1 MRVSALALLLPLAA
15 CGVWSGDDDVPG
27 VAGTGSGN
35 ERRYAV
41 ADFSSIDQRGPDDVD
56 VRVGTGFSVR
66 AEGDD
71 EVLSR
76 VKIAKDGNR
85 LLITREGSGINWKS
99 GSAKIYVTMPRIEAA
114 RLAGSGDIAIDRIEG
129 AAFDGSIAGSGAMK
143 LGRVGVDRLELS
155 IAGSGSAQAS
165 GEADALAVNIAG
177 SGDVEA
183 AGLRATSADVNIAGA
198 GNVRAVVNGPAKVAI
213 MGAGDVDLGPQA
225 KCDISKVGAGDVR
238 CGG

>member
-1 MRVSALALLLPLAA
+1 MRGSALALLIPLAA
-15 CGVWSGDDDVPG
+15 CGVWSGDDDTPG

-35 ERRYAV
+35 ERSYAV

-66 AEGDD
+66 AEGEPD
-71 EVLSR
+71 VLSR
-76 VKIAKDGNR
+76 VKIAKDGDR
-85 LLITREGSGINWKS
+85 LLITRQGSGINWSS
-99 GSAKIYVTMPRIEAA
+99 GSVKIYVTMPRIEAA
-114 RLAGSGDIAIDRIEG
+114 RLAGSGDIAVDRIEG
-129 AAFDGSIAGSGAMK
+129 AKFDGSIAGSGTLD
-143 LGRVGVDRLELS
+143 LGRVGVDQLELS
-155 IAGSGSAQAS
+155 IAGSGSAKAA

-183 AGLRATSADVNIAGA
+183 AGLRAASADVNIAGA

-225 KCDISKVGAGDVR
+225 KCEITKVGAGDVR

>member
-1 MRVSALALLLPLAA
+1 M
-15 CGVWSGDDDVPG
+15 PG
-27 VAGTGSGN
+27 VPGTGSGN

-41 ADFSSIDQRGPDDVD
+41 ADFSSIEQRGPDDVD

-71 EVLSR
+71 DVLSR
-76 VKIAKDGNR
+76 VKIAKDGSR
-85 LLITREGSGINWKS
+85 LLITREGSGINWNS

-129 AAFDGSIAGSGAMK
+129 GAFDGSIAGSGALK

-155 IAGSGSAQAS
+155 IAGSGSAEAN

-225 KCDISKVGAGDVR
+225 KCDISKVGTGDVR